1 MEAAPTGARV
11 RPMIDRVLAFAAS
24 PSIPGIPDDY
34 LTDQGITQILALH
47 EKVMNTAW
55 YLFAILVIVSAG
67 LVVTGLLTSMQIS
80 TQEIVKN
87 GILVVVLLLGFDI
100 FFGFVFNAGHYVAS
114 TIVSDDDFMQ
124 LAKDMR
130 DKANATDGGGAADSN
145 WLSLILTT
153 LGKSI
158 INPGIG
164 LAMLLIGLAIAIFLL
179 AALFINI
186 AWLALAVAAYT
197 FSPIA
202 LALGIIPRWG
212 SKLIESWISSLVQLA
227 AWQIWMAICAWFV
240 KLGPF
245 MFLQS
250 SGSTGSLDTLDTRLS
265 LETGAMC
272 LVFAALYMATP
283 WIISAYLPISHFG
296 FHASRAIQ
304 SAYGMISGTAGA
316 ITSAAGTVAGA
327 AAGGPA
333 GAMAGS
339 QAGGGGGLNSAMT
352 AGGAGGGGG
361 LVSALPAG
369 GGGAAPG
376 NP

>member
-1 MEAAPTGARV
+1 MLNFIQAVGG
-11 RPMIDRVLAFAAS
+11 

-34 LTDQGITQILALH
+34 LTDQGITQILLLH
-47 EKVMNTAW
+47 DKVMDTSW
-55 YLFAILVIVSAG
+55 YLFAILVIISGG
-67 LVVTGLLTSMQIS
+67 LVLTGLLTSMQIS
-80 TQEIVKN
+80 TQEVVKN
-87 GILVVVLLLGFDI
+87 GIMVVVLLLGFDI

-114 TIVSDDDFMQ
+114 TIVSDDEFIQ
-124 LAKDMR
+124 LAKDVR
-130 DKANATDGGGAADSN
+130 DKANNSDGGGASESN
-145 WLSLILTT
+145 WLTLILTV

-164 LAMLLIGLAIAIFLL
+164 LAMVLIGLAIAVFLL
-179 AALFINI
+179 AALFMNI
-186 AWLALAVAAYT
+186 AWLALAIAAYV

-202 LALGIIPRWG
+202 LALGVIPRWG
-212 SKLIESWISSLVQLA
+212 SKLTEAWISSLVQLS

-245 MFLQS
+245 MFLQDA
-250 SGSTGSLDTLDTRLS
+250 GTAGGLDSLDTRLS

-296 FHASRAIQ
+296 FHASRAIGA
-304 SAYGMISGTAGA
+304 AYGMLSGTAGA
-316 ITSAAGTVAGA
+316 ISSAAGTVAGA

-333 GAMAGS
+333 GAV
-339 QAGGGGGLNSAMT
+339 AGGGAGGSLNSAMS
-352 AGGAGGGGG
+352 AGGGGGGGG

-369 GGGAAPG
+369 GGGASPG

>member
-1 MEAAPTGARV
+1 MLLELTNKLLVAAG
-11 RPMIDRVLAFAAS
+11 

-47 EKVMNTAW
+47 DKIMNTAW
-55 YLFAILVIVSAG
+55 YLFAILVIVAGG

-80 TQEIVKN
+80 TQEVVKN
-87 GILVVVLLLGFDI
+87 GMLVVVMLLGFDI

-114 TIVSDDDFMQ
+114 TIMSDTDFMQ
-124 LAKDMR
+124 LAKDVR
-130 DKANATDGGGAADSN
+130 DHANVTDGGGAASGD
-145 WLSLILTT
+145 WLGLIFTM

-158 INPGIG
+158 INPGVG
-164 LAMLLIGLAIAIFLL
+164 LGMVLIGLAIAIFLL
-179 AALFINI
+179 SALFINI

-212 SKLIESWISSLVQLA
+212 GKLLESWISSLVQLS
-227 AWQIWMAICAWFV
+227 AWQIWMAICGWFV

-250 SGSTGSLDTLDTRLS
+250 SGSTGPLDSLDTRLS

-272 LVFAALYMATP
+272 LVFAALYMSTP

-296 FHASRAIQ
+296 FHASRAIGA
-304 SAYGMISGTAGA
+304 AYGMISGTAGVA
-316 ITSAAGTVAGA
+316 MEAAGTVASAAVTGGAGAGGGA
-327 AAGGPA
+327 AAGGGGGAIGA
-333 GAMAGS
+333 GGM
-339 QAGGGGGLNSAMT
+339 AGGG

-361 LVSALPAG
+361 LVAALPAG